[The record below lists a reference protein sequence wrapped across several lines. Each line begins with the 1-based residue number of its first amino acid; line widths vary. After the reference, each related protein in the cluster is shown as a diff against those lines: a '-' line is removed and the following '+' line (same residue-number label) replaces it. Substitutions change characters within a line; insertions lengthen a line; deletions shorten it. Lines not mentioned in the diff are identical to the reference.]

1 MKLTK
6 LVKLAKPIALATAT
20 LMMLG
25 IIVGC
30 SGGSKPS
37 NVIIATGGTS
47 GTYYPLGGGIANIIQ
62 ENTKTKATAQVTG
75 ASVENMRLLS
85 KKEVDLSFSQSDIAD
100 YASKGT
106 EMFKEGAVQNLN
118 AIGGL
123 YLETIQIVAPG
134 GSTIKTVADL
144 KGKRVSVGAPGSGT
158 EVNARQILE
167 IYGMTFD
174 DMKTERLSF
183 GDSANKIQDGLLDA
197 AFITAGAPTAAV
209 NELAATKGVVIIPL
223 EADKAS
229 ELTKKYPFY
238 VEQIIPGNTY
248 PKQDAEVRT
257 VAVKAIMTVR
267 ADLDEGL
274 VYDMTKAMYEN
285 TSKLEAINAKA
296 KEIQASEAVA
306 GISIPIHPGAAKY
319 FKEKGIMK

>member
-6 LVKLAKPIALATAT
+6 HVKLIKPIAMATAT
-20 LMMLG
+20 LMLLG
-25 IIVGC
+25 MIVGC
-30 SGGSKPS
+30 SGGGKPS

-85 KKEVDLSFSQSDIAD
+85 KKEVELAFSQSDIAD

-209 NELAATKGVVIIPL
+209 NELAATKGVIIIPL
-223 EADKAS
+223 EADKVGQ
-229 ELTKKYPFY
+229 LTKKYPFY
-238 VEQIIPGNTY
+238 VEQVIPGKTY
-248 PKQDAEVRT
+248 PKQDADIRT

-267 ADLDEGL
+267 ADLAEGL
-274 VYDMTKAMYEN
+274 VYDITKAMYEN

-306 GISIPIHPGAAKY
+306 GISIPIHPGAEKY
-319 FKEKGIMK
+319 FKEKGVMK

>member
-1 MKLTK
+1 MKLRR
-6 LVKLAKPIALATAT
+6 ALA
-20 LMMLG
+20 LG
-25 IIVGC
+25 MAIVMAAALAAAC
-30 SGGSKPS
+30 SSSGKPS
-37 NVIIATGGTS
+37 NIIIATGGTS

-62 ENTKTKATAQVTG
+62 EKTDTKATAQVTG

-85 KKEVDLSFSQSDIAD
+85 KKEVDLAFSQSDIAD

-106 EMFKEGAVQNLN
+106 EMFQEGAIQNLS

-123 YLETIQIVAPG
+123 YLETIQIVAPEG
-134 GSTIKTVADL
+134 TAIQTVADL

-183 GDSANKIQDGLLDA
+183 GDSAKKIQDGLLDA

-209 NELAATKGVVIIPL
+209 NELAATKGVKIVPM
-223 EADKAS
+223 EADKVQQLAS
-229 ELTKKYPFY
+229 KYPFY
-238 VEQIIPGNTY
+238 VEQVIPGKTY
-248 PKQDAEVRT
+248 PKQDADIRT

-267 ADLDEGL
+267 ADLNEQL
-274 VYDMTKAMYEN
+274 VYEITKAMYEN
-285 TSKLEAINAKA
+285 VGTLESINAKA
-296 KEIQASEAVA
+296 KEIQAEQAVK
-306 GISIPIHPGAAKY
+306 GISIPIHPGADKY
-319 FKEKGIMK
+319 FKEKGIQK